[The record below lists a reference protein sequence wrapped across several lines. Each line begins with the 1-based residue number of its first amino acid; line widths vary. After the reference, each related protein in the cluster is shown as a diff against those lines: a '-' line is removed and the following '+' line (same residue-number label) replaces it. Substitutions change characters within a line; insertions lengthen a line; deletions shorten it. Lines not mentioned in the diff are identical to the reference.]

1 MRREVARLI
10 REHELDF
17 SNGGHSYKFQHGT
30 TPHKEISGFKPKLKP
45 LVMYK
50 QFKLRL
56 DKYGNNLANGFVFP
70 LYVNTEEDG
79 NQGKKSPY
87 LFMFKIVR
95 L

>member
-1 MRREVARLI
+1 
-10 REHELDF
+10 
-17 SNGGHSYKFQHGT
+17 
-30 TPHKEISGFKPKLKP
+30 
-45 LVMYK
+45 MYK